1 MQETRFD
8 LSQRDPQEQDMATP
22 VFLLGKSH
30 GKRSLVGYTPRSNK
44 EWDTSEVCT
53 HTHTHRF
60 NPTVIHDNHPLP
72 SSPENFKFLIPHTH
86 FTKPP

>member
-53 HTHTHRF
+53 HTHTH
-60 NPTVIHDNHPLP
+60 T
-72 SSPENFKFLIPHTH
+72 HTGLTLQSFMITILYLH
-86 FTKPP
+86 LQRTLSF